1 MDDDVLR
8 AKARWPDVPAAW
20 GWLYLDRRG
29 QWRLIDRGAP
39 GFDPLADARGEPIRH
54 AALIDFIARNYACT
68 AQGQWFFQNGPQQV
82 FVDLELAPIIFR
94 VASSPT
100 GAVLLT
106 HTGERVARVGKLGA
120 DADGNVW
127 ALTDLGPGVLDDRQ
141 LATLLSHSSSAP
153 SPPSAPSV
161 PGAPSPSS
169 PSSSPSVPG
178 ESSPNTTE
186 AIDWIQMHGHESAV
200 PIYPFEGDA
209 AQAFGFQRRPREG

>member
-1 MDDDVLR
+1 MLKFTALYRVVDPELSPVGRGAQGRRWRAGAPSIPGCRSASCIFLLAMDDDVLR
-8 AKARWPDVPAAW
+8 AKSRWPDVPAAW

-39 GFDPLADARGEPIRH
+39 GFDPVADARGEPIRH

-153 SPPSAPSV
+153 SPPSVPSV
-161 PGAPSPSS
+161 PGAPS
-169 PSSSPSVPG
+169 
-178 ESSPNTTE
+178 
-186 AIDWIQMHGHESAV
+186 A
-200 PIYPFEGDA
+200 
-209 AQAFGFQRRPREG
+209 